1 MKQFLNNYLIVL
13 ANKGKKTIPD
23 RISRQA
29 SAFRKPAHGKKRE
42 FRLRHANSHTSP
54 PTKNGTLH
62 GETHTD
68 SLLFLIVVISL
79 AMAKAQL
86 IPKIMFNAKEQ

>member
-1 MKQFLNNYLIVL
+1 MAKNVNSDYATPI
-13 ANKGKKTIPD
+13 A
-23 RISRQA
+23 ISRL
-29 SAFRKPAHGKKRE
+29 PP
-42 FRLRHANSHTSP
+42 P

>member
-1 MKQFLNNYLIVL
+1 MAKNVNSDYATPI
-13 ANKGKKTIPD
+13 A
-23 RISRQA
+23 ISL
-29 SAFRKPAHGKKRE
+29 P
-42 FRLRHANSHTSP
+42 P